1 MTDAQ
6 ARAQFPREPAFVTLL
21 ILACSGIA
29 YSCRLLLGYVHFAA
43 KATGTQGV
51 VVARD
56 SIRFTIEFQVDGQ
69 TFRMEEDL
77 PSIKGSSALER
88 VRLRPGAEVTVL
100 YDPASPQNAKWKSNR
115 LWIFPVA
122 ILALSSLGAMVAL
135 FARLNR
141 LTKRPKIFP
150 RASAIVE

>member
-1 MTDAQ
+1 LTDAQ

-21 ILACSGIA
+21 ILACIGIA
-29 YSCRLLLGYVHFAA
+29 YSCWLLLGYVHFAGE
-43 KATGTQGV
+43 ATETQGV

-69 TFRMEEDL
+69 TFRIEEDL
-77 PSIKGSSALER
+77 PSTKGSSGLER

-122 ILALSSLGAMVAL
+122 ILALSSLGGMVAL
-135 FARLNR
+135 FPNARR
-141 LTKRPKIFP
+141 RSS
-150 RASAIVE
+150 RA